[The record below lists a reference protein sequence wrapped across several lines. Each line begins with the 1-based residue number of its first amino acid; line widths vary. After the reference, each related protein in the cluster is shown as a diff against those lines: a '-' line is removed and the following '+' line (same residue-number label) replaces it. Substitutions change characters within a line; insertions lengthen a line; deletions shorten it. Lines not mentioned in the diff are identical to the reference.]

1 MKRNASMPSIAT
13 RARQAA
19 APLSIAVHL
28 HGLHGL
34 TLQLAQ
40 PRTRQL
46 LLLFLII
53 WSLFSLQSLC
63 ATANWALPALIIRPQ
78 LTTLPSPWARVDQC
92 LWAWWVAQD
101 LVVAVFNKGFV
112 GCNSGLYAQSLTFA
126 SSHGQLEQVEI
137 SKLPAV
143 RFPTHSFYGT
153 VYRLWKWFRMVL
165 LFHGCRPLFI
175 EWTLEDIRSVSAD
188 QVCATSMFIVL
199 LKRCCALICPR
210 IWCKHRNDSY
220 VTICIYMLISF
231 LMRFWSNLTIEA
243 VSCCELKRYVR
254 SQLRSWK

>member
-53 WSLFSLQSLC
+53 CSLFSLQNLC

-78 LTTLPSPWARVDQC
+78 LTINIYQPCPV
-92 LWAWWVAQD
+92 
-101 LVVAVFNKGFV
+101 
-112 GCNSGLYAQSLTFA
+112 
-126 SSHGQLEQVEI
+126 LEQ
-137 SKLPAV
+137 
-143 RFPTHSFYGT
+143 
-153 VYRLWKWFRMVL
+153 
-165 LFHGCRPLFI
+165 
-175 EWTLEDIRSVSAD
+175 EWINA
-188 QVCATSMFIVL
+188 FG
-199 LKRCCALICPR
+199 PGG
-210 IWCKHRNDSY
+210 
-220 VTICIYMLISF
+220 
-231 LMRFWSNLTIEA
+231 
-243 VSCCELKRYVR
+243 
-254 SQLRSWK
+254 

>member
-53 WSLFSLQSLC
+53 GSLFSLQSLC
-63 ATANWALPALIIRPQ
+63 ATANWALPALIRPQ
-78 LTTLPSPWARVDQC
+78 LTNPAQSLSKSGSMPLGLVGSPGPC
-92 LWAWWVAQD
+92 
-101 LVVAVFNKGFV
+101 AVFNKGFV
-112 GCNSGLYAQSLTFA
+112 GCNSGLYAQSLTFT
-126 SSHGQLEQVEI
+126 SSNGGQLEQVEI

-153 VYRLWKWFRMVL
+153 AYSLWKWFRMVL

-175 EWTLEDIRSVSAD
+175 EWTSEDIRSVSAD

-210 IWCKHRNDSY
+210 IWRKHRNYSY
-220 VTICIYMLISF
+220 VTICIYMLLSF
-231 LMRFWSNLTIEA
+231 LMRIWSNLTIEA
-243 VSCCELKRYVR
+243 VSCCELKQYVR